1 MSISP
6 DSTWADIAAVC
17 NAKKVFRPIHVSDE
31 TDSEYKR
38 ASTIIYEDECLEA
51 LILTQ
56 QAMSIVQQKL
66 TDGSVLFSFP
76 ATVFKHRFEAYEAI
90 ESQCGPLHGVRPI
103 SYYGVPSDSNM
114 LLEVK
119 FLDDG
124 STMKAITNGVS
135 VKDKIFK
142 GFRTNFS
149 DKNTLVRVKFSILYI
164 PDKENFLEYL
174 LASLVYYGQVLEI
187 TEYSCVGFFEGQMSV
202 ILNTAVGYT
211 DEDDEYHASVPLSN
225 NLYLSE
231 WDCFASATF
240 KGAPSVCHWCHVAGH
255 IRSKCPELAK
265 TKCFVCHSHGHTAK
279 FCKRGKRSVVRH
291 PVFAEVSE
299 DIDLDST
306 DCLDATILSDSDTD
320 ISDVSTSPKIV
331 SRGSEASKFATT
343 VASVSG
349 EVDHVMDTATLP
361 SSNAELVGRTG
372 GTDKG
377 LSPQR
382 SALGKHPASK
392 QSVKGTFPKLV
403 ARTPPTLKGHN
414 LFTKTKVVK
423 K

>member
-6 DSTWADIAAVC
+6 EFTWADIAAVG
-17 NAKKVFRPIHVSDE
+17 NAKKVLRPIHVSDE

-51 LILTQ
+51 LFLTQ
-56 QAMSIVQQKL
+56 QAMSIVKQKL
-66 TDGSVLFSFP
+66 IDGSVLFSFP
-76 ATVFKHRFEAYEAI
+76 ATAI

-103 SYYGVPSDSNM
+103 SYYGVLSDSNM

-124 STMKAITNGVS
+124 STMKAITSGVS

-142 GFRTNFS
+142 GFPTNFS
-149 DKNTLVRVKFSILYI
+149 DKNTLVQVKFSILYI
-164 PDKENFLEYL
+164 PDQENFLEDL
-174 LASLVYYGQVLEI
+174 LASLAFYGQVLQI
-187 TEYSCVGFFEGQMSV
+187 KEYSCGRYFEGQMSV
-202 ILNTAVGYT
+202 ILNTAMMNIT
-211 DEDDEYHASVPLSN
+211 LVPLSN

-231 WDCFASATF
+231 WDCFATATF

-279 FCKRGKRSVVRH
+279 FCKRGKRSVVRQ
-291 PVFAEVSE
+291 PVFAEVSQ

-306 DCLDATILSDSDTD
+306 DCLDANILSDSDTD
-320 ISDVSTSPKIV
+320 ISDVSTSPKIA
-331 SRGSEASKFATT
+331 SRGSDASKFATT

-349 EVDHVMDTATLP
+349 DVDYVMDTTTLP

-377 LSPQR
+377 LIPQR
-382 SALGKHPASK
+382 SALGQHPVSK
-392 QSVKGTFPKLV
+392 QRVKGTFPKLV

-414 LFTKTKVVK
+414 LFTKTKIVK

>member
-6 DSTWADIAAVC
+6 DSTWADIAAVG
-17 NAKKVFRPIHVSDE
+17 NTKKDLRPIHVFDE

-38 ASTIIYEDECLEA
+38 ASTIIYKDKCPEA

-56 QAMSIVQQKL
+56 QAMSIVKQKF

-76 ATVFKHRFEAYEAI
+76 ATVLKHCFEAYQAI
-90 ESQCGPLHGVRPI
+90 ESQCDPLHGVRPI
-103 SYYGVPSDSNM
+103 SYYGVRSDCNM

-124 STMKAITNGVS
+124 TSMKAITS
-135 VKDKIFK
+135 DFK

-149 DKNTLVRVKFSILYI
+149 DNNNLVHVKFSILYI
-164 PDKENFLEYL
+164 PDQENVLEDL
-174 LASLVYYGQVLEI
+174 ISSLAYYGQVLQI
-187 TEYSCVGFFEGQMSV
+187 KEYSCRGYFEGQMSV
-202 ILNTAVGYT
+202 ILNTVVGYT
-211 DEDDEYHASVPLSN
+211 DEDDEHYASVPLSN

-231 WDCFASATF
+231 WDYFATATF
-240 KGAPSVCHWCHVAGH
+240 KGAPSVCHWCHVASH

-265 TKCFVCHSHGHTAK
+265 TKCFVCHSNGHTAK
-279 FCKRGKRSVVRH
+279 FCKSGKH
-291 PVFAEVSE
+291 
-299 DIDLDST
+299 IDLDST

-320 ISDVSTSPKIV
+320 ISDVSTSPKIA
-331 SRGSEASKFATT
+331 SRGSEDSNFATT
-343 VASVSG
+343 VASVYG
-349 EVDHVMDTATLP
+349 EVDHVMDTTTLS
-361 SSNAELVGRTG
+361 SSNPELVGRTR

-382 SALGKHPASK
+382 SALGKHPTSK
-392 QSVKGTFPKLV
+392 LSVKGTFPKLV
-403 ARTPPTLKGHN
+403 ARTPPTLKGNN